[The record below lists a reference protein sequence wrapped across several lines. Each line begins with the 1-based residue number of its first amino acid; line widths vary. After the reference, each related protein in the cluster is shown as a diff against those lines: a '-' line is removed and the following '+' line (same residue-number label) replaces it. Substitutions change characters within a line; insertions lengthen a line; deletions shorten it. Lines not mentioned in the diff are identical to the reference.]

1 LGRLSCHL
9 DRRKLSA
16 NLIEGVITLNTDH
29 PLKKNRPIN
38 LDLATV
44 QFPITALVSITH
56 RITGVIMLAGVIIL
70 MWMLDTSL
78 ASQTSFTALL
88 ELLKQPLVKFV
99 VWAVMASLAFHLTMG
114 MRHLVMD
121 LGYGESLK
129 GGRVGAQIALAGAG
143 LLIAAAALWVIQ
155 W

>member
-1 LGRLSCHL
+1 
-9 DRRKLSA
+9 
-16 NLIEGVITLNTDH
+16 VNTDH

-56 RITGVIMLAGVIIL
+56 RITGVIMLVGVVIL
-70 MWMLDTSL
+70 MWMLDASLTS
-78 ASQTSFTALL
+78 QESFTALV
-88 ELLKQPLVKFV
+88 ELLKLPLVKFV
-99 VWAVMASLAFHLTMG
+99 VWGVMASLAFHLTMG
-114 MRHLVMD
+114 VRHLVMD
-121 LGYGESLK
+121 LGFGESLK
-129 GGRVGAQIALAGAG
+129 GGRAGAQIALAAAC